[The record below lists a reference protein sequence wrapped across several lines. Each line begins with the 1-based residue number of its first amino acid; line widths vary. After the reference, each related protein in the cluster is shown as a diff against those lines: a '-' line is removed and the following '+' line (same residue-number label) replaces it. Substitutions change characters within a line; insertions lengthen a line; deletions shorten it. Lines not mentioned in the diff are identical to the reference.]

1 MKRDAR
7 PALLLA
13 AALLGVAVI
22 GPLLAPYGPTEMF
35 EMSTMRTQAPSVAHP
50 LGTDP
55 LARDVLSRL
64 LYGARTSI
72 LIAGLAVSVALSL
85 GTLVGVTAALG
96 GRFTESLLMRLTDAT
111 LAFPRILALLLL
123 AATLGPLPPIQFAL
137 LIGFTGWMN
146 TARLTRQETGRLLA
160 TEHLRGA
167 RALGVPGPRL
177 IRRHLLPALV
187 PTLIAAGSVAFAA
200 AIPLEAGLSF
210 LGLGVQLP
218 DPSWGNIITEA
229 EGRVVRHWWLVFFPT
244 IAIVATVLSA
254 TLVAERLLG
263 RPEPG
268 R

>member
-1 MKRDAR
+1 MRHEAR

-13 AALLGVAVI
+13 TALLGLAAV

-35 EMSTMRTQAPSVAHP
+35 DMVAMRTQPPSALHP

-64 LYGARTSI
+64 LHGARTSI
-72 LIAGLAVSVALSL
+72 GIAALAVAVALSL
-85 GTLVGVTAALG
+85 GTLIGMTAALG
-96 GRFTESLLMRLTDAT
+96 GRVTEAVLMRLTDAA

-123 AATLGPLPPIQFAL
+123 AATLGPLPPVEFAL
-137 LIGFTGWMN
+137 LIGCTGWMN

-167 RALGVPGPRL
+167 RALGVPRPRL
-177 IRRHLLPALV
+177 VRRHLLPALL
-187 PTLIAAGSVAFAA
+187 PTLIAAGTIAFAA

-210 LGLGVQLP
+210 LGLGVRLP

-229 EGRVVRHWWLVFFPT
+229 DGRIVRHWWLVLFPT

-254 TLVAERLLG
+254 TLVAERFAG
-263 RPEPG
+263 RARED